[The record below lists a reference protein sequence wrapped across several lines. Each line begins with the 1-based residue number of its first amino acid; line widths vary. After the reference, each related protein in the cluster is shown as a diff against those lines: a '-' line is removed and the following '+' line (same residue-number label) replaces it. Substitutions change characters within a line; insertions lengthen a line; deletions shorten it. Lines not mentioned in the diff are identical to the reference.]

1 MRRGRNAINQLNTRF
16 SRESGF
22 EVRHSGAAKYDGPG
36 ACICGLGNGSG
47 HLLFHFSA
55 ACFNLEHRET
65 RGKDACTGVII
76 AIVSDI
82 SGDHR
87 NRNRERRHNSERIG
101 M

>member
-1 MRRGRNAINQLNTRF
+1 MSRGHHAINQLNSRF

-22 EVRHSGAAKYDGPG
+22 EVRHTGAAKYDGPG
-36 ACICGLGNGSG
+36 ACICGPGDGSG
-47 HLLFHFSA
+47 QLFFHFGA
-55 ACFNLEHRET
+55 TRFNFENRET
-65 RGKDACTGVII
+65 RGKDARTGVII